1 MREDVK
7 IAKLYPGVD
16 GDKYYYVD
24 TEAWSE
30 SYFSSSVD
38 DEKMAAICR
47 LYDFLYSEEGRRLV
61 SCGIEGEDYD
71 MVDGKPVMREGVDI
85 REKYPVFS
93 NGSTVTSLAV
103 WAADSWD
110 MTIPSATPEEF
121 RQLNVQ
127 RHQDAVENGTLPEYY
142 DSVLFLSTPL
152 KNDFVMSTADDLMTI
167 MMGDEPVDKMVD
179 DLMANYES
187 KGLSHMI
194 TEVNEAAKAA
204 GIEP

>member
-1 MREDVK
+1 M
-7 IAKLYPGVD
+7 
-16 GDKYYYVD
+16 
-24 TEAWSE
+24 
-30 SYFSSSVD
+30 
-38 DEKMAAICR
+38 
-47 LYDFLYSEEGRRLV
+47 
-61 SCGIEGEDYD
+61 
-71 MVDGKPVMREGVDI
+71 
-85 REKYPVFS
+85 
-93 NGSTVTSLAV
+93 
-103 WAADSWD
+103 
-110 MTIPSATPEEF
+110 
-121 RQLNVQ
+121 NVQ